1 MAKSKNSKGKKRELT
16 LVKNGIVALLCS
28 PSDLNL
34 AWTRS
39 PDDKVIAKIEYE
51 LGLLPLSDEERE
63 DAMALMTRL
72 MGLRGFFRGIADTVR
87 DAEYDGNEPH
97 PPRAQAAEIIK
108 RLM

>member
-1 MAKSKNSKGKKRELT
+1 
-16 LVKNGIVALLCS
+16 
-28 PSDLNL
+28 
-34 AWTRS
+34 
-39 PDDKVIAKIEYE
+39 
-51 LGLLPLSDEERE
+51 
-63 DAMALMTRL
+63 MALMTRL